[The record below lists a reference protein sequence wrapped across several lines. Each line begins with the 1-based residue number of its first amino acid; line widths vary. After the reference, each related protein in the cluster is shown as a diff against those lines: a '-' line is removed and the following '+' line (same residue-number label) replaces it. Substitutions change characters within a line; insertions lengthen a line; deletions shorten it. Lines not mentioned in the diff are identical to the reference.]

1 MGVLT
6 ALVHLVLG
14 FFQQLLKHL
23 VSLVVQSFLLEN
35 FVSLVFSGFLI
46 QVIGDHL
53 YFFVYTVE
61 QQLDDLGHIK
71 IFGSFES
78 LLDSAQLST

>member
-1 MGVLT
+1 MLT

>member
-6 ALVHLVLG
+6 ALVHLVLS

-23 VSLVVQSFLLEN
+23 VSLIVQCFLLKH
-35 FVSLVFSGFLI
+35 FVSLVFFGFLI

-53 YFFVYTVE
+53 YFFVYTIE
-61 QQLDDLGHIK
+61 QQLDYLSHIK

-78 LLDSAQLST
+78 LLDSAQLNT